1 MSDSKQTTHRKAFA
15 FTRFI
20 IDKMQDNGIAATL
33 RRADNP
39 NTEYQSWD
47 TLAAF
52 NIDLDKPWQ
61 RLPFATIA
69 AAMAKAKIEQNGAN
83 GIGQAIT
90 RCYED
95 GKDSDQAKAKLRR
108 LLACES
114 VEEVCRILRPLFS
127 LIQAKGDSTLDY
139 ARLLDELLSFH
150 WRSQDIKA
158 RWAQDFYRYVKSET
172 KEADAS

>member
-1 MSDSKQTTHRKAFA
+1 MSETTPKDTRGQA

-20 IDKMQDNGIAATL
+20 IDRMKDNGIAAAL

-52 NIDLDKPWQ
+52 NIDLDKPRQ

-69 AAMAKAKIEQNGAN
+69 SALAKAKTEQNGST
-83 GIGQAIT
+83 GIGQAIA

-95 GKDSDQAKAKLRR
+95 GRESDQAKAKLRR
-108 LLACES
+108 LLACNTP
-114 VEEVCRILRPLFS
+114 EEACRILRPLFS
-127 LIQAKGDSTLDY
+127 LIHSKGNSTLNY
-139 ARLLDELLSFH
+139 GKLLDQLLWFNND
-150 WRSQDIKA
+150 SQRIKA
-158 RWAQDFYRYVKSET
+158 EWAQDFYRYQSKQSDEVNP
-172 KEADAS
+172 

>member
-1 MSDSKQTTHRKAFA
+1 MSDMQKKETRGLA

-20 IDKMQDNGIAATL
+20 IDRIQENGVAAAL

-52 NIDLDKPWQ
+52 HIDLDKPWQ

-69 AAMAKAKIEQNGAN
+69 CAIAKAKAEKNGAT
-83 GIGQAIT
+83 GIGQAIA
-90 RCYED
+90 RCYDD
-95 GKDSDQAKAKLRR
+95 GKDSDQAKTKLRR

-114 VEEVCRILRPLFS
+114 VDEACRILRPLFS
-127 LIQAKGDSTLDY
+127 LINSKGNSQLNY
-139 ARLLDELLSFH
+139 AQLLDDLLWFNVN
-150 WRSQDIKA
+150 SQQIKSA
-158 RWAQDFYRYVKSET
+158 WAQNFYRYQSTE
-172 KEADAS
+172 KEVSA

>member
-1 MSDSKQTTHRKAFA
+1 MSDTHRKESRGQA

-20 IDKMQDNGIAATL
+20 IDRMQDNGVAATL

-52 NIDLDKPWQ
+52 NIELDKPWQ

-69 AAMAKAKIEQNGAN
+69 AAMAKAKAEQNGGT
-83 GIGQAIT
+83 GIGQAIA

-95 GKDSDQAKAKLRR
+95 GRESDQAKAKLRR
-108 LLACES
+108 LLACDS
-114 VEEVCRILRPLFS
+114 IEEVCRILRPLFS
-127 LIQAKGDSTLDY
+127 LINSKGNSELDY
-139 ARLLDELLSFH
+139 AKLLDDLLYWNNQSTK
-150 WRSQDIKA
+150 S
-158 RWAQDFYRYVKSET
+158 RWAQDFYRYQP
-172 KEADAS
+172 KENKEGST

>member
-1 MSDSKQTTHRKAFA
+1 MSDTQKKETRGQA

-20 IDKMQDNGIAATL
+20 IDRMQDNGVAAAL

-52 NIDLDKPWQ
+52 NIELDKPWQ

-69 AAMAKAKIEQNGAN
+69 AAMAKAKAEKNGE
-83 GIGQAIT
+83 IKMGQAIA

-95 GKDSDQAKAKLRR
+95 GRDSDQAKAKLRR
-108 LLACES
+108 LLACDS
-114 VEEVCRILRPLFS
+114 VEEACRILRPLFS
-127 LIQAKGDSTLDY
+127 LINARGNISLDY
-139 ARLLDELLSFH
+139 ASLLNDLLYWNNQATKS
-150 WRSQDIKA
+150 
-158 RWAQDFYRYVKSET
+158 RWAQDFYRYQVKDKAEES
-172 KEADAS
+172 A

>member
-1 MSDSKQTTHRKAFA
+1 MSSDTLKKESRGQA

-20 IDKMQDNGIAATL
+20 IDRMQDNGIASAL

-61 RLPFATIA
+61 RLPFASIA
-69 AAMAKAKIEQNGAN
+69 CAIAKAKVEQNGDVK
-83 GIGQAIT
+83 IGQAIA
-90 RCYED
+90 RCYDD

-108 LLACES
+108 LLSCDS
-114 VEEVCRILRPLFS
+114 VEEACRILRPLFS
-127 LIQAKGDSTLDY
+127 LINAKGNSHLNY
-139 ARLLDELLSFH
+139 AKLLDDLLWFNAN
-150 WRSQDIKA
+150 SQRIKSE
-158 RWAQDFYRYVKSET
+158 WAQDFYHYQLKGKAEESV
-172 KEADAS
+172 

>member
-1 MSDSKQTTHRKAFA
+1 MNDTPKKETRGQA

-20 IDKMQDNGIAATL
+20 IDRMQDNGIAAAL

-52 NIDLDKPWQ
+52 HIELDKPWQ

-69 AAMAKAKIEQNGAN
+69 AAMAKAKAEKNGD
-83 GIGQAIT
+83 IKMGQAIA
-90 RCYED
+90 RCYAE

-108 LLACES
+108 LLACDS
-114 VEEVCRILRPLFS
+114 VEETCRILRPLFS
-127 LIQAKGDSTLDY
+127 LINAKGNSSLNY
-139 ARLLDELLSFH
+139 AQLLDDLLWFNAN
-150 WRSQDIKA
+150 SQKIKSE
-158 RWAQDFYRYVKSET
+158 WAQDFYRYQVQDKTEES
-172 KEADAS
+172 A

>member
-1 MSDSKQTTHRKAFA
+1 MSEPVTKKSRSLAFVNY
-15 FTRFI
+15 I
-20 IDKMQDNGIAATL
+20 IDRMQQDNGVAAAL

-61 RLPFATIA
+61 RLPFAIIA
-69 AAMAKAKIEQNGAN
+69 AAMAKAKTDHNGTI
-83 GIGQAIT
+83 GIGQAIA
-90 RCYED
+90 RCYDD

-114 VEEVCRILRPLFS
+114 VEEACRILRPLFS
-127 LIQAKGDSTLDY
+127 LIDAKGSISLDY
-139 ARLLDELLSFH
+139 AQLLDDLLY
-150 WRSQDIKA
+150 WNSQYTKP
-158 RWAQDFYRYVKSET
+158 RWAQDFYRYTT
-172 KEADAS
+172 KETNGANA